1 MKDYRTTIER
11 RHRIKG
17 TARSAVL
24 LTLMCTIVIAAAW
37 MLMSGVG
44 KTAAAPAVVAAS
56 KTAKTSG
63 WQSIGKQGDALGDFQ
78 QPRGITCM
86 SDGSFVVVDR
96 SARVQHFSESGQALN
111 VWSMKEHAM
120 GNPKGLCALPD
131 GNILVCDTHYGR
143 VLEMTLTGDIVKIW
157 GNPGHEPGHF
167 IHPLSAVADA
177 QRGVAYIVEYGFAD
191 ENQYNDRVQK
201 FKLDGTFVA
210 MWGSNGSEPGQ
221 LQRPSGITLDS
232 EGNVYVADSCNHR
245 IQKFDP
251 DGKLLLIFGEMGTE
265 PGKLRYPYDIAC
277 GPGDLLYVAEFNN
290 HRVSVFDREGH
301 FKKSFGGPGDQ
312 AGEFHSP
319 WSLTVDKRN
328 RLMVSDTGNYRVQ
341 ILELN

>member
-1 MKDYRTTIER
+1 VCI
-11 RHRIKG
+11 I
-17 TARSAVL
+17 AVITVW
-24 LTLMCTIVIAAAW
+24 TLI
-37 MLMSGVG
+37 SGVG
-44 KTAAAPAVVAAS
+44 KTAAAPSSNAAS
-56 KTAKTSG
+56 TAKKASAG

-86 SDGSFVVVDR
+86 GDGSIVVVDR
-96 SARVQHFSESGQALN
+96 AARVQHFDPDGKPLG
-111 VWSMKEHAM
+111 VWSMREHAM

-167 IHPLSAVADA
+167 IHPLSAIADPK
-177 QRGVAYIVEYGFAD
+177 RGVAYIVEYGFAD
-191 ENQYNDRVQK
+191 EGEYNDRVQK
-201 FKLDGTFVA
+201 FKLDGTFIK

-221 LQRPSGITLDS
+221 LQRPSGIALDS
-232 EGNVYVADSCNHR
+232 DGNVYVADSCNHR

-251 DGKLLLIFGEMGTE
+251 EGKLLLIFGEMGVE

-290 HRVSVFDREGH
+290 HRVSVFDRDGH
-301 FKKSFGGPGDQ
+301 FQKSYGGPGDKT
-312 AGEFHSP
+312 GEFHSP
-319 WSLTVDKRN
+319 WSLTVDGKRN
-328 RLMVSDTGNYRVQ
+328 RLLVSDTGNFRLQV
-341 ILELN
+341 LELN